1 MRRSSPGAQPLPAS
15 GERHDWQ
22 TIKKLLPYLWAWKW
36 RVMFALGC
44 LISAKFANVTVPLI
58 FKQIVDG
65 LDISRDQAVI
75 VVPAALL
82 ASYGA
87 LRFSTSMFTELREI
101 VFARV
106 TQQAVRGDRHL
117 YANRTRFI
125 TESDLAGFE
134 QQTWPP
140 PPVRAPAVP
149 PPTAVIDLRNR
160 MRAAWRLQPTSTRHN
175 ATCTRSSAWPASR
188 PGAPQ
193 KPPGLAGDRCA
204 GSADRA

>member
-1 MRRSSPGAQPLPAS
+1 VLFIGLALRLGWMTGRHPPERTPQTSLKNPPHDATLPLRPSPTPAS

-58 FKQIVDG
+58 FKQLVDG

-82 ASYGA
+82 AAYGA

-106 TQQAVRGDRHL
+106 TQQAVREISLQVFRHL
-117 YANRTRFI
+117 HACRC
-125 TESDLAGFE
+125 A
-134 QQTWPP
+134 
-140 PPVRAPAVP
+140 
-149 PPTAVIDLRNR
+149 
-160 MRAAWRLQPTSTRHN
+160 ST
-175 ATCTRSSAWPASR
+175 SSARPA
-188 PGAPQ
+188 A
-193 KPPGLAGDRCA
+193 
-204 GSADRA
+204 